1 MAELPSEPTK
11 TGFAFDGWYVDSE
24 YNQLFDETQLIVQN
38 TTLYAK
44 YAGGVAGETTKKGK
58 ITVGAKIAL

>member
-1 MAELPSEPTK
+1 MSTIFGTDKSTQMNYAVEVST
-11 TGFAFDGWYVDSE
+11 DDVVD
-24 YNQLFDETQLIVQN
+24 N

-44 YAGGVAGETTKKGK
+44 YAGSVAGEKTNKGK